1 MLAEQLLVNAAVL
14 GAVLTLF
21 ALGLSLTWGA
31 LDVLNLAHG
40 AIFVASAW
48 VATRLANSV
57 EMPFVGLLAA
67 GMAAGAVL
75 AVVAEIIAFR
85 PIRRLISNK
94 RQAELS
100 MVAATVGFGFVID
113 HLVGRA
119 TSHQVF
125 SFPLRAFTF
134 VEYDLVFAKA
144 FNIEIVIFV
153 VALASAFALNF
164 WIMRTRQGMA
174 IRAIAYSPRIA
185 PLLGVRVDNMAALT
199 MAVSGALAG
208 LSGTLMAIWTSGMD
222 VSTGHSLL
230 LRAFAIVV
238 LGGVGSVKGCV
249 LAAFLL
255 AAVETGIVAAGYGS
269 MRDAAAF
276 SLIILVLLF
285 RPQGLFGTG
294 RAMRA

>member
-48 VATRLANSV
+48 VASKLAATV
-57 EMPFVGLLAA
+57 DVPFVVLVLA
-67 GMAAGAVL
+67 GMAAGAFL
-75 AVVAEIIAFR
+75 AVIAELLAFR

-100 MVAATVGFGFVID
+100 MVAATVGFGFIID
-113 HLVGRA
+113 NLVGRA

-125 SFPLRAFTF
+125 SFPLGAFEF
-134 VEYDLVFAKA
+134 RKYDLLIATA
-144 FNIEIVIFV
+144 FNIEIIIFAAAV
-153 VALASAFALNF
+153 VGAVALNY

-174 IRAIAYSPRIA
+174 IRAIAFSPRIA
-185 PLLGVRVDNMAALT
+185 PLLGVKVDNMAALT

-208 LSGTLMAIWTSGMD
+208 LSGTLMVVWTSGMD
-222 VSTGHSLL
+222 ISTGHSLL

-255 AAVETGIVAAGYGS
+255 AIVETGIVAAGYGS
-269 MRDAAAF
+269 LRDAAAF